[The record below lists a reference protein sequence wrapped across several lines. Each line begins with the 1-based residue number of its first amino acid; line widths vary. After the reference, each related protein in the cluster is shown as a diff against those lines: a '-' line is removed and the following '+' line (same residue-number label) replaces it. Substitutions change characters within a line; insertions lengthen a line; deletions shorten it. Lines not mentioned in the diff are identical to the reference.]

1 MYLTLIEQHDTTI
14 NTTSNHIPCQSLVI
28 FFKGFMDY
36 YPGIAEDDDF
46 DDTTSCGS
54 ADISLQPGRSRT
66 RHNIQSNRTIHGVR
80 SDIMNEDND
89 DNDSDGYV
97 VDDLIE
103 NERYRRLGTRG
114 NNNTKVNNNRMPP
127 PPPRRLSS
135 ELSNTSSNNPGGVL
149 GNIRGWFGGG
159 GGASSAVAEYPLNN
173 NHQSHAPNF
182 QSNINGLPSARNTSF
197 SDDDSSSSFDNDTS
211 SDDDSQ
217 SSSQSSSC
225 DNNNDNSDRNNHT
238 ADLTPQERARARALR
253 YLSDSCVD
261 AGRKAK
267 TSSYVW
273 GLERLDLKRRRDRYE
288 KELEI
293 VEAEMNK
300 DRGLL
305 IHNNNSSSSNERDA
319 IWTMAEILVSEVPR
333 QGNADAAG
341 GGVEENN
348 VNGREKRFMKYDDYS
363 DDIWEN
369 KDAVNVYVSS
379 LQSRLKD
386 AQERTRSLEKRL
398 AVLEQAGD
406 DIISSL
412 CEDLADVTGQSNKV
426 EAKYVKKGKE
436 LQRKR
441 RREELLYRKK
451 ITQAE
456 LRVQKLEE
464 KLILISG
471 GHTNID
477 NQIISANGSD
487 TTSNQDST
495 GFENDDEYDEVILEK
510 KLSAIKARNEEDKNQ
525 HMIEVESIRRQCEQL
540 KLRLSVAR
548 LVMEGED
555 NLRDYIRLLEGQQ
568 RECARNN
575 DYIDQDDFSDRD
587 GNSIISIPPLHITR
601 ARAMLLKIGHLECI
615 YEQRLSVSKA
625 FTDATINALDQEL
638 IERESA
644 SQKMEVRCLNELL
657 LIDLEIKDIIQ
668 VGKDKLDMLDAEAQ
682 ELDDAISAYVAQIEI
697 ANIGDMFGATNY
709 CNQAVEHGKTIPVAI
724 DDDDV
729 SSSCSIPKE
738 EEDAAR
744 EFDRKE
750 QINDSPETAHPV
762 SELQIERIS
771 KSDEDGDESKMDNDY
786 INEISMPLDACIM
799 ENIVNDSVK
808 ETSEDVE
815 LDEINEDMSQSS
827 QMAKCDS
834 LDVVETKIL
843 ISEDSVDELYSLSQ
857 DKSREAVRLDVAI
870 NQNVTESECS
880 NNRDENVD
888 IDHNVESCDDQIV
901 ISNVIDSQKR
911 IELQSLAHELNSTH
925 AEYLSSYDAS
935 ISSDRVKRLN
945 RMNDLVV
952 AIANL
957 SGLKIES
964 SDETAVVEARQLVSW
979 SYKKPHHKSSEKDR
993 KQKSKKRRH
1002 RNKDN
1007 DSRTKDELIRYLK
1020 AN

>member
-1 MYLTLIEQHDTTI
+1 
-14 NTTSNHIPCQSLVI
+14 
-28 FFKGFMDY
+28 MDY

-54 ADISLQPGRSRT
+54 AEDISLQPGGSRM
-66 RHNIQSNRTIHGVR
+66 RHSIQSTSATKRTAEEN
-80 SDIMNEDND
+80 DDYDND
-89 DNDSDGYV
+89 DY

-114 NNNTKVNNNRMPP
+114 NNNTKVNNNRMLPP

-149 GNIRGWFGGG
+149 GNIRGWFGGQG
-159 GGASSAVAEYPLNN
+159 GGAAVAAAPHYSSDQAKKYPPNN
-173 NHQSHAPNF
+173 NHQSYALPVG
-182 QSNINGLPSARNTSF
+182 QSYNNNLHLTQNASLSE
-197 SDDDSSSSFDNDTS
+197 DDSSSSFDNDTS
-211 SDDDSQ
+211 SDEDSE
-217 SSSQSSSC
+217 SSSQSSNC
-225 DNNNDNSDRNNHT
+225 DNNDNRERNNNNNSK

-273 GLERLDLKRRRDRYE
+273 GLERLDLKRKRDRYE

-305 IHNNNSSSSNERDA
+305 IHNTCSSSSSSSNERDA
-319 IWTMAEILVSEVPR
+319 IWTMAGILVSEVPR
-333 QGNADAAG
+333 QGNADAGAG
-341 GGVEENN
+341 GSDYVN
-348 VNGREKRFMKYDDYS
+348 NGREERFMKYDDYS
-363 DDIWEN
+363 DNIWEN
-369 KDAVNVYVSS
+369 KDAVIVYASS

-451 ITQAE
+451 IKQAE

-464 KLILISG
+464 RLTMISG
-471 GHTNID
+471 GHTKCID
-477 NQIISANGSD
+477 DQIICANDSD

-495 GFENDDEYDEVILEK
+495 GFENDDEYDEVMLEK
-510 KLSAIKARNEEDKNQ
+510 KLSTIKARYEEDKNQ

-555 NLRDYIRLLEGQQ
+555 NLRDYIRLLEDQQ
-568 RECARNN
+568 KKTVKN
-575 DYIDQDDFSDRD
+575 DFIDQEDFSVDKD
-587 GNSIISIPPLHITR
+587 DYSIIPIPPSHITR

-657 LIDLEIKDIIQ
+657 LIELEIKDIIQ
-668 VGKDKLDMLDAEAQ
+668 EGKDKLDMLDAEAQ
-682 ELDDAISAYVAQIEI
+682 ELDDAVAACVAQNEI
-697 ANIGDMFGATNY
+697 ANIGDMFGDTNY
-709 CNQAVEHGKTIPVAI
+709 CSEAVEHGKDMAVEI
-724 DDDDV
+724 DDDDA
-729 SSSCSIPKE
+729 SSSCSIPRE
-738 EEDAAR
+738 EIEEKQR
-744 EFDRKE
+744 
-750 QINDSPETAHPV
+750 IYVSDSPETADPV
-762 SELQIERIS
+762 SELQIE
-771 KSDEDGDESKMDNDY
+771 SKMDDDT
-786 INEISMPLDACIM
+786 INMLSSPLDSCPNSSDDI
-799 ENIVNDSVK
+799 ENIVNDCVK
-808 ETSEDVE
+808 ENSVDSE
-815 LDEINEDMSQSS
+815 LNKINKDMSQLSQTANCGSS
-827 QMAKCDS
+827 
-834 LDVVETKIL
+834 DVIILGLNETEEAPVHGTANKLVETNIL
-843 ISEDSVDELYSLSQ
+843 TSEESMVDEYYSISQ
-857 DKSREAVRLDVAI
+857 GSPLANNE
-870 NQNVTESECS
+870 NGTESEFS
-880 NNRDENVD
+880 NIRDEKVD
-888 IDHNVESCDDQIV
+888 IDPTVEPCDAAIV
-901 ISNVIDSQKR
+901 ISNVVDAQKR
-911 IELQSLAHELNSTH
+911 IELESLAHELNSTH
-925 AEYLSSYDAS
+925 ADYLSAYAAS
-935 ISSDRVKRLN
+935 TSSDRVKQLN
-945 RMNDLVV
+945 HMNDLVV

-957 SGLKIES
+957 SGLKMES
-964 SDETAVVEARQLVSW
+964 SDETAVVEERQLVSW
-979 SYKKPHHKSSEKDR
+979 SYKKSHRKSSEKDR
-993 KQKSKKRRH
+993 KHKSKKRQH

-1007 DSRTKDELIRYLK
+1007 DLKTKDELIRYLK

>member
-1 MYLTLIEQHDTTI
+1 
-14 NTTSNHIPCQSLVI
+14 
-28 FFKGFMDY
+28 MDY

-66 RHNIQSNRTIHGVR
+66 RHNIQSTRTIHGVR
-80 SDIMNEDND
+80 SDIMSENND
-89 DNDSDGYV
+89 DDDSDGYV

-159 GGASSAVAEYPLNN
+159 GGGSSAVAEHPPNN

-182 QSNINGLPSARNTSF
+182 QSNINGRNTSF

-225 DNNNDNSDRNNHT
+225 DNSDRNNHT

-305 IHNNNSSSSNERDA
+305 IHNNNSSSSNESDA
-319 IWTMAEILVSEVPR
+319 IWSMAEILVSEVPR
-333 QGNADAAG
+333 QGNADAGG
-341 GGVEENN
+341 GGVEENY

-464 KLILISG
+464 KLMIISG

-477 NQIISANGSD
+477 NQIICANGSD
-487 TTSNQDST
+487 TTSNQDSR

-510 KLSAIKARNEEDKNQ
+510 KLSAIKARNGEDKNQ

-540 KLRLSVAR
+540 KLRLSVTR

-568 RECARNN
+568 RKCARNN

-697 ANIGDMFGATNY
+697 ANIGDMFGVTNY

-724 DDDDV
+724 DGDDV
-729 SSSCSIPKE
+729 SSSGSIPKE

-744 EFDRKE
+744 EFDGKE
-750 QINDSPETAHPV
+750 QINDSPETALPV
-762 SELQIERIS
+762 SELQIKRIS
-771 KSDEDGDESKMDNDY
+771 KSDEDGDESKMDNDN
-786 INEISMPLDACIM
+786 INEISMPLDACINFCDDM

-827 QMAKCDS
+827 QMAKCDT

-857 DKSREAVRLDVAI
+857 GKSREAVRLDVAI

-888 IDHNVESCDDQIV
+888 DHNVESCDDQIV

-964 SDETAVVEARQLVSW
+964 SDETAVVEERQLVSW
-979 SYKKPHHKSSEKDR
+979 SYKKPHRKSSEKDR

-1007 DSRTKDELIRYLK
+1007 DDDSRTKDELIRYLK